1 MLKKSLILAFVLLSV
16 SFSQTIEEIVAKSLE
31 KNYSFK
37 ALENGIAIAKVQIDL
52 STKWQNPIL
61 SFGATDI
68 QFEDTIKRDKEPM
81 QGHFVGISQVI
92 PMGDKLEISKKI
104 ALNDFKVSKLQVA
117 EKQLD
122 FKSKIYEFAYNIKL
136 IEERIFLLDELKNN
150 TKKLE
155 DFLKEL
161 YKYNKATQVQ
171 ILNAQI
177 LYKELKLKQQ
187 QLQTNLKTTKLKL
200 EQLTYEKIDSIEFDT
215 KIKEINILKTI
226 DNHPKILQILETQN
240 KFENISSL
248 EKEKKHS
255 DIKVSLTY
263 FQRESYNDYVNLSI
277 AIPLAVRNS
286 EELKSR
292 QAKYKSQKI
301 KNSLEDMRLKF
312 KIQIETLQQTIN
324 DSLQT
329 YKIIKNDILPKFL
342 QLQKTLENY
351 NSFSSFENIDTKALI
366 KNQNEIIK
374 YKLDAISE
382 KQKYFTSLAKSY
394 YFNEEF

>member
-1 MLKKSLILAFVLLSV
+1 MG
-16 SFSQTIEEIVAKSLE
+16 IVAKSLE

-104 ALNDFKVSKLQVA
+104 ALN
-117 EKQLD
+117 
-122 FKSKIYEFAYNIKL
+122 EFAYNIKL

-187 QLQTNLKTTKLKL
+187 QL
-200 EQLTYEKIDSIEFDT
+200 
-215 KIKEINILKTI
+215 
-226 DNHPKILQILETQN
+226 
-240 KFENISSL
+240 
-248 EKEKKHS
+248 
-255 DIKVSLTY
+255 
-263 FQRESYNDYVNLSI
+263 
-277 AIPLAVRNS
+277 
-286 EELKSR
+286 
-292 QAKYKSQKI
+292 
-301 KNSLEDMRLKF
+301 
-312 KIQIETLQQTIN
+312 
-324 DSLQT
+324 
-329 YKIIKNDILPKFL
+329 
-342 QLQKTLENY
+342 
-351 NSFSSFENIDTKALI
+351 
-366 KNQNEIIK
+366 
-374 YKLDAISE
+374 
-382 KQKYFTSLAKSY
+382 
-394 YFNEEF
+394 